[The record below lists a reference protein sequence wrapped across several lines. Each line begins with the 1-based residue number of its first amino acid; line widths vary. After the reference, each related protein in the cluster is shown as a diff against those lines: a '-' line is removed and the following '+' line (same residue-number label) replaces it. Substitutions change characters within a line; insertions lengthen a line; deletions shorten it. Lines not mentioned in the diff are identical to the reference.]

1 MAASEDG
8 ETNQIVAAIG
18 RLDQRVDHL
27 AALLRDQGGKLD
39 RLLALVEPVAPDEEP
54 SLQEVMERLV
64 ATTADNGVLLLRIH
78 RQLEQQGLGTGERT
92 A

>member
-8 ETNQIVAAIG
+8 ETNQIAAAIG

-64 ATTADNGVLLLRIH
+64 ATTADNGALLLRIH
-78 RQLEQQGLGTGERT
+78 RQLEQQGLGTGKRT